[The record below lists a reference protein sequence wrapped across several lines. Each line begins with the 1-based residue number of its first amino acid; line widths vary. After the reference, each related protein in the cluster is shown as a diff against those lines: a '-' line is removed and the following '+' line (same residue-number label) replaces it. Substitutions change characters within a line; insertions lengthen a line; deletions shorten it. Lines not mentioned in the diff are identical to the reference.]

1 MNVLITGHSGFI
13 GGHTADYFTEMGH
26 VVFGVARSFNLAG
39 AYKQYSLDI
48 TDFDSLSRLV
58 NEKCID
64 VIMHFAGK
72 PIVADCDQD
81 PFQAFLVNGLGT
93 AAALDSARY
102 AGVKRVVVVETD
114 KIYGIQEHTPT
125 NEDAALKPGSPY
137 EFSKVLAAAFCEF
150 YRNQYGMNV
159 ISVRPVNVFGPND
172 YSFTRIVPAS
182 MRNIFEGKGI
192 PIHEHAAA
200 VHRDFIYVKDVAKMM
215 YLLAT
220 EDTQHSIYNLSTNNS
235 MSILEFAKR
244 ITTALG
250 HTVDPII
257 IKKPGNY
264 PEIPFQAIDG
274 SRFLNEFDFTCTPLE
289 EAMVET
295 YREYSEQFNISVL

>member
-13 GGHTADYFTEMGH
+13 GGHTADYFAEMGH
-26 VVFGVARSFNLAG
+26 VVFGVARSSNPTST
-39 AYKQYSLDI
+39 YRQYSLPI

-64 VIMHFAGK
+64 AIVHFAGK
-72 PIVADCDQD
+72 PIVADCDKD

-93 AAALDSARY
+93 AAVLDSARY
-102 AGVKRVVVVETD
+102 ANVKRVVVIETD

-125 NEDAALKPGSPY
+125 NENASLNPGSPY
-137 EFSKVLAAAFCEF
+137 EFSKVLAATFCDF
-150 YRNQYGMNV
+150 YRNQYDMNI
-159 ISVRPVNVFGPND
+159 ISVRPVNTFGPND

-192 PIHEHAAA
+192 PIQEHAVD
-200 VHRDFIYVKDVAKMM
+200 VHRDFIYVKDVARMM

-220 EDTQHSIYNLSTNNS
+220 EDTQHQIYNLSTNNS

-244 ITTALG
+244 ITAALG

-264 PEIPFQAIDG
+264 PEIPFQSIDG
-274 SRFLNEFDFTCTPLE
+274 SRFLTEFDFTCTPLE
-289 EAMVET
+289 EAIVET
-295 YREYSEQFNISVL
+295 YREYSEEFNISVL